1 MNFGIFLEVQV
12 HIRIYLMSLKEL
24 VLNCDQKL
32 TAILQD
38 ITNSKIPAH
47 KSTHIITEKAK
58 TARAIYGVKT
68 KRLKEQ
74 VRRNLDRFPPDFMFE
89 LTPEEKGEVVAYC
102 DHLFKQR
109 VYMVKDTSIVPAN
122 NIEQK
127 IFLIRTKR
135 VMLDEHLAEIYGVQT
150 KNLNKAVLRNRER
163 FPEDFTFQLTPQ
175 EWHDLRFQIGTSKK
189 KGRGGRRYLP
199 YAFTEHGAVMLAS
212 VLNSSIAIKASIQVV
227 RAFVKLRE
235 ILATHKEL
243 GEKLVQLEKKI
254 GRHDEE
260 IQTLFEAIRRLMQP
274 PEKPR
279 RQIGFRV
286 EEPKACYGIRA
297 RKR

>member
-1 MNFGIFLEVQV
+1 M
-12 HIRIYLMSLKEL
+12 
-24 VLNCDQKL
+24 
-32 TAILQD
+32 
-38 ITNSKIPAH
+38 
-47 KSTHIITEKAK
+47 
-58 TARAIYGVKT
+58 
-68 KRLKEQ
+68 
-74 VRRNLDRFPPDFMFE
+74 
-89 LTPEEKGEVVAYC
+89 VAYC

-109 VYMVKDTSIVPAN
+109 VYMVKDTSIVPAH
-122 NIEQK
+122 NIEQR
-127 IFLIRTKR
+127 IFLIRNKR

-175 EWHDLRFQIGTSKK
+175 EWHALRFQIGTSKK

-212 VLNSSIAIKASIQVV
+212 VLNSPIAIKASIQVV
-227 RAFVKLRE
+227 RAFVRLRE
-235 ILATHKEL
+235 ILTTHKEL

-260 IQTLFEAIRRLMQP
+260 IRTLFEAIRRLMQP

-286 EEPKACYGIRA
+286 KEPKACYGIRA